1 MLPGPPASAEAAR
14 IAAKALTSS
23 GRQANLFTMLKRP
36 ESFLWT
42 RCALLRSWGGV
53 LFSLVLLLVLASPV
67 ISKDQKGAEK
77 QGQTQLQNPD
87 NDQGENEGADDE
99 EDPID
104 SEMYSDMMF
113 GSDDFFGEHL
123 ETAHS
128 ESVQH
133 AGFERDRQAAAQAA
147 QAAAATAASSESHHH
162 DNTSSTPAVVT
173 PEPTTPPADDP
184 GPTDDVPPE

>member
-1 MLPGPPASAEAAR
+1 
-14 IAAKALTSS
+14 
-23 GRQANLFTMLKRP
+23 
-36 ESFLWT
+36 
-42 RCALLRSWGGV
+42 
-53 LFSLVLLLVLASPV
+53 
-67 ISKDQKGAEK
+67 
-77 QGQTQLQNPD
+77 
-87 NDQGENEGADDE
+87 
-99 EDPID
+99 
-104 SEMYSDMMF
+104 MYSDMMF

-133 AGFERDRQAAAQAA
+133 AGFERDRQAAA